1 MDNKKLNFDYMF
13 NRILYD
19 DIIINKFNEFLEKYA
34 DKSDKYIY
42 QEIERVQKEVPD
54 AVKVRHI
61 KNLEAIS
68 KFEGFVTEDIKR
80 EIEKLKRLINVDS
93 SENEKISNRELESQF
108 FSPSSLLLWFLLLVI
123 IYRRRRYRRPYH
135 RRPYRYH

>member
-1 MDNKKLNFDYMF
+1 MDNNKLNFDYMF

-19 DIIINKFNEFLEKYA
+19 DIIINKFDEFLKKYG
-34 DKSDKYIY
+34 DKPDRYIY
-42 QEIERVQKEVPD
+42 QEIEKVQKEVPD

-93 SENEKISNRELESQF
+93 SENKKISDRELESQF

-123 IYRRRRYRRPYH
+123 IYRRRYRRPYH
-135 RRPYRYH
+135 RRPYRYY

>member
-1 MDNKKLNFDYMF
+1 MDNNKLNFDYMF

-19 DIIINKFNEFLEKYA
+19 DIIINKFNEFLEKYE

-54 AVKVRHI
+54 AVKRRHI

-80 EIEKLKRLINVDS
+80 EIEKLKRLINVES
-93 SENEKISNRELESQF
+93 SENKKISDRELENQF
-108 FSPSSLLLWFLLLVI
+108 FSPTSLLLWFLLLVM
-123 IYRRRRYRRPYH
+123 IYRRRRYRKPYH
-135 RRPYRYH
+135 RRPYRH